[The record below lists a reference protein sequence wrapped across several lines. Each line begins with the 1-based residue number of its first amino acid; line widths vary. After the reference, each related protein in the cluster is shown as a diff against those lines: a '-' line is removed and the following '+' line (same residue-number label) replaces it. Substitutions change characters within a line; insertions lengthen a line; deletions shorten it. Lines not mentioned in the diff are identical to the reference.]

1 LTAADASEVGNKPL
15 LRYSD
20 STLDMLIAAAE
31 GIGVRRKHCPLG
43 ENVEAS
49 KQKIHPCDG
58 CDPFN
63 GMW

>member
-1 LTAADASEVGNKPL
+1 
-15 LRYSD
+15 
-20 STLDMLIAAAE
+20 MLIAAAE

>member
-1 LTAADASEVGNKPL
+1 
-15 LRYSD
+15 
-20 STLDMLIAAAE
+20 MLIAAAE

-49 KQKIHPCDG
+49 KFKRYTHVM
-58 CDPFN
+58 DPFN